1 VILSFPSGQSPEH
14 AARKHPVKA
23 IVYQSYGPP
32 DVLRHEEI
40 PKPSPTDDEVL
51 IKVRAASLNPADWH
65 LMRGT
70 PRILRMQA
78 GLRKPKL
85 TRLGIDVAGEVEAAG
100 SKVSRFKPGD
110 AVFGSCHG
118 AFAEYACASE
128 SKLAMKPANATFEQA
143 ASVPVAAYTAL
154 QGLRDKAH
162 LQPGHK
168 VLING
173 AAGGVGTFT
182 VQIAKWLGADVT
194 AVCSTRNI
202 DMVRSLGADRVIDYT
217 QQDFTRELQRYD
229 AIFDCVGNHSLAA
242 CKCLLSPRG
251 TYIMVGAPSGEWISP
266 VPRLLAMVV
275 WSRFVTQNM
284 TGILAKGSLEDLQTM
299 RELMESGKV
308 TPVIDR
314 QYPFSRV
321 SDAMR
326 YLEQGHARGKVIIT
340 VTPEA

>member
-1 VILSFPSGQSPEH
+1 M
-14 AARKHPVKA
+14 KA
-23 IVYQSYGPP
+23 IVYESYGPP
-32 DVLRHEEI
+32 DVLHCEEI
-40 PKPSPTDDEVL
+40 PKPSPADDEVL
-51 IKVRAASLNPADWH
+51 IKVRAASLNPADSH
-65 LMRGT
+65 LTRGT

-85 TRLGIDVAGEVEAAG
+85 TRLGVDVAGEVEVAG
-100 SKVSRFKPGD
+100 SKVSQFKPGD
-110 AVFGSCHG
+110 AVFGSCRG
-118 AFAEYACASE
+118 AFAEYACTSE
-128 SKLAMKPANATFEQA
+128 SALVIKPSNVTFEQA

-182 VQIAKWLGADVT
+182 VQIARWLGADVT

-217 QQDFTRELQRYD
+217 QEDFTRDLHRYD

-242 CKCLLSPRG
+242 CRCLLTPRG
-251 TYIMVGAPSGEWISP
+251 TYILVGAPTGEWISP
-266 VPRLLAMVV
+266 LPRLLAMMAF
-275 WSRFVTQNM
+275 SRFVTQNLV
-284 TGILAKGSLEDLQTM
+284 GILAKRSLEDLQTV
-299 RELMESGKV
+299 RELVESGTV

-314 QYPFSRV
+314 RYPLTQV
-321 SDAMR
+321 PDAIR

-340 VTPEA
+340 VTPEV